1 MKFFSIKLIP
11 FLIAISIFQ
20 YSFSQINNNPTEK
33 ELQIRL
39 DSLFENLSSK
49 GMFNGN
55 ILVAKNDNIIYQREF
70 GFARGDFKTKLES
83 TDRFNIGSIYKE
95 IPAISILQ
103 LMEKGKINLS
113 DPLNKYLNDL
123 PDWSNQ
129 ITILNLLQYTSGLP
143 KVNWM
148 KHKSINDT
156 VLYDDIKCLENL
168 SFSPGSSY
176 LYTNNSPFLLSK
188 IVEKISKKAFVQY
201 VKQNILDKLNLNQ
214 TRYSLSFPYKDFD
227 SIAVAFNE
235 NYLEDSPPFTIETPL
250 FLYTTTINDQIKLLN
265 GIHNLTL
272 ISKKSLIL
280 GSKIPV
286 LDLKNLESSFG
297 NLKVDKEGNIE
308 HFHHGSSGNYESTIY
323 KNKDITIILMTN
335 RKNENLHF
343 LNEEIIKIIK

>member
-235 NYLEDSPPFTIETPL
+235 
-250 FLYTTTINDQIKLLN
+250 KLLR
-265 GIHNLTL
+265 G
-272 ISKKSLIL
+272 
-280 GSKIPV
+280 
-286 LDLKNLESSFG
+286 
-297 NLKVDKEGNIE
+297 
-308 HFHHGSSGNYESTIY
+308 
-323 KNKDITIILMTN
+323 
-335 RKNENLHF
+335 
-343 LNEEIIKIIK
+343 